1 MTWNISKATAYGG
14 VLLTRSGQ
22 ILLREPSNHFAGYVW
37 TFAKGTP
44 EPGDTPEMTALREVR
59 EETGYEVEIV
69 DVLPGLFKG
78 GLSTNAYFVMRH
90 IGPQGEFDWETQAT
104 RWVDFDQAAELIGLT
119 KNFTGR
125 LRDLAVLAAARQWFE
140 KNGSNLMDD

>member
-90 IGPQGEFDWETQAT
+90 IGPQDKFDWETQAT

-119 KNFTGR
+119 QHATGR
-125 LRDLAVLAAARQWFE
+125 MRDLAVLAAARQWFE
-140 KNGSNLMDD
+140 NNESVVLPD